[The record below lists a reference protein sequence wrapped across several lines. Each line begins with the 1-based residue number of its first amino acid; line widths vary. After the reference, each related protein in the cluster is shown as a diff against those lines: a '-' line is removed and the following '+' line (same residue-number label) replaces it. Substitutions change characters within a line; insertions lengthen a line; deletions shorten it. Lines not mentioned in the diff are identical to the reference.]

1 MGSSRSLPRDHE
13 QLSKKGNRVQIL
25 DGVASTSVA
34 YIPRAR
40 PGGWRDFSCQPSL
53 RDRLCDTW
61 SASSRSRR
69 YADC

>member
-34 YIPRAR
+34 YIPRA
-40 PGGWRDFSCQPSL
+40 PGRVARFFM
-53 RDRLCDTW
+53 
-61 SASSRSRR
+61 SAI
-69 YADC
+69 AA